1 MEKKIFA
8 TINQTLDVKLAEELA
23 RDFGASTNKVSYEEE
38 TTHEIQQTEVDQDR
52 EKRPPVVTIMGHVDH
67 GKTSLLDAIR
77 SAHVAEHEAGGITQ
91 HIGAYHVEK
100 NGQQDRVHRHAGP

>member
-1 MEKKIFA
+1 
-8 TINQTLDVKLAEELA
+8 
-23 RDFGASTNKVSYEEE
+23 
-38 TTHEIQQTEVDQDR
+38 
-52 EKRPPVVTIMGHVDH
+52 MGHVDH

-100 NGQQDRVHRHAGP
+100 NGRKIVVYRYARP